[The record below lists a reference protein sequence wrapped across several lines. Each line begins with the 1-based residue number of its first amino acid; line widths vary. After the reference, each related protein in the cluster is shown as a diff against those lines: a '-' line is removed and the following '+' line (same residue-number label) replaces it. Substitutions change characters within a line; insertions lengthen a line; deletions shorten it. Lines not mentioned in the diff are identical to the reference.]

1 MYLSVSVSVCVP
13 VSVSVCVSVY
23 VSVCVIV
30 NIIPGLLP
38 FPLLL
43 STGADVHNI
52 TSHSISVTGDQMSQC
67 HICPVRCMYLLT
79 LKMNL
84 CKLSRLVTKLKL

>member
-1 MYLSVSVSVCVP
+1 MYLSVSVSVCVSVS

-52 TSHSISVTGDQMSQC
+52 TTHNISVK
-67 HICPVRCMYLLT
+67 L
-79 LKMNL
+79 MNL
-84 CKLSRLVTKLKL
+84 DILKPAISQIKMICLVIVNIMIK